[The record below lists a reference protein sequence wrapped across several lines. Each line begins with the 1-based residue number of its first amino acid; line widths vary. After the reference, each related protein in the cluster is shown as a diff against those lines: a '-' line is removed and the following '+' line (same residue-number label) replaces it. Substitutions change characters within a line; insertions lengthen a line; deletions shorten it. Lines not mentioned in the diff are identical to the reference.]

1 MIRAATLD
9 VGLDTDR
16 LINVR
21 VRLPAGI
28 DEVRARA
35 YWDAAI
41 DRASGL
47 PGVSG
52 VALALA
58 APFDG
63 TTAQF
68 RSPSGRLIQ
77 RNETSAAYFAT
88 TGIRLLRGRIYTDE
102 EARARAPVAV
112 ISARIAQEFWG
123 DTDPVGATLE
133 RLWGPDEPGGPD
145 QAGFTRKPHGTRVIG
160 VVSEAVT
167 SLRRNHDT
175 PRLYLPI
182 APSNLWNARMVVAV
196 PSELGAV
203 VVTLRDA
210 LRAVDSGADVVP
222 SLVRDRLADERAPSR
237 SLALLALLISGTAV
251 SLACIG
257 LFGLTA
263 FAVAE
268 RRHEVSIRMALGA
281 TAGQAVA
288 LVMRENLTPV
298 VAGLAVGLVVA
309 LFLGQVLQSVLY
321 GIGARDPIALASA
334 VVLLLL
340 AAMTAT
346 FIPARRVTRVDPLVG
361 LKTL

>member
-1 MIRAATLD
+1 
-9 VGLDTDR
+9 
-16 LINVR
+16 
-21 VRLPAGI
+21 
-28 DEVRARA
+28 
-35 YWDAAI
+35 
-41 DRASGL
+41 
-47 PGVSG
+47 
-52 VALALA
+52 
-58 APFDG
+58 
-63 TTAQF
+63 
-68 RSPSGRLIQ
+68 
-77 RNETSAAYFAT
+77 
-88 TGIRLLRGRIYTDE
+88 
-102 EARARAPVAV
+102 
-112 ISARIAQEFWG
+112 
-123 DTDPVGATLE
+123 
-133 RLWGPDEPGGPD
+133 
-145 QAGFTRKPHGTRVIG
+145 